1 MNQKKT
7 VIRLGGPM
15 IGLFGKYH
23 HRLLE
28 TTTPQEAIKALCL
41 TLPNFERYLNT
52 AKACGLTFAVFVGKR
67 NIGKDDLSVGAG
79 HSEIRI
85 MPIIIG
91 SKRGGIFQTILG
103 VALIGL
109 AFWNPAFLGM
119 SAAANSALFGVGA
132 SMAIGGVIQLL
143 TPQMPGLGMR
153 QDPDNKPSYAFGG
166 PVNSTAQGNPVGV
179 LYTKDNNREIGGA
192 IISAGI
198 YTEDQQ

>member
-1 MNQKKT
+1 MNQQKT

-28 TTTPQEAIKALCL
+28 TTAPQEAIKALSL
-41 TLPNFERYLNT
+41 TLPGFEQYLNT
-52 AKACGLTFAVFVGKR
+52 AKVRGLAFAVFVGKR
-67 NIGKDDLSVGAG
+67 NIGKDDLSIGAG
-79 HSEIRI
+79 GSEIRI

-91 SKRGGIFQTILG
+91 SKRGGVFQTILG
-103 VALIGL
+103 AALI
-109 AFWNPAFLGM
+109 
-119 SAAANSALFGVGA
+119 AAAFFAPAAWAAAVPYLYSAGA
-132 SMAIGGVIQLL
+132 SLALGGVIQLL

-179 LYTKDNNREIGGA
+179 LYTQDNNREIGGA